1 MRASLFRRRPVQ
13 LARVYQRFLPTAAPI
28 GTYTLVV
35 DSMSIPIGLGN
46 IVLTLTGV
54 YSLIVDKLNIPVIL
68 NQVNLIWVGA
78 PIVLAKSSKIALSMR
93 IGL

>member
-13 LARVYQRFLPTAAPI
+13 LARVYQRFVPTAAPI

-35 DSMSIPIGLGN
+35 NSLSIPIGLGN

-54 YSLIVDKLNIPVIL
+54 YSLIVDKLNPA
-68 NQVNLIWVGA
+68 VG
-78 PIVLAKSSKIALSMR
+78 LQE
-93 IGL
+93 